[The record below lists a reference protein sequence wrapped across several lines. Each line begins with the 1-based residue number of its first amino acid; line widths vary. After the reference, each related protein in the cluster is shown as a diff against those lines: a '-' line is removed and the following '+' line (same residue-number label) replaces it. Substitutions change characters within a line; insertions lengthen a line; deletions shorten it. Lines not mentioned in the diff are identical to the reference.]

1 MARQT
6 ATEATH
12 PFSKYLGSAPGERSE
27 TSIKLEE
34 VVAKLTDSVNL
45 QAQYNKQVDQRLAN
59 LQSFLSQPKATN
71 HGSGSVPQSFARPPP
86 AHNWQGSTLGTC
98 FYCRGDVPHRIPD
111 CQHANMH
118 LDLGWIKKDQG
129 QLRLPDG
136 QRIPRDGNKS
146 MKEVIESLNKKP
158 GIIPMAKI
166 QDKTAFFQDTAPIHR
181 AHQTQ
186 NTDEDSMIMELIQQ
200 VGAEKIQQ
208 LLQASEYTCEAE
220 DDWEQN
226 FC

>member
-1 MARQT
+1 
-6 ATEATH
+6 
-12 PFSKYLGSAPGERSE
+12 
-27 TSIKLEE
+27 
-34 VVAKLTDSVNL
+34 
-45 QAQYNKQVDQRLAN
+45 
-59 LQSFLSQPKATN
+59 
-71 HGSGSVPQSFARPPP
+71 
-86 AHNWQGSTLGTC
+86 
-98 FYCRGDVPHRIPD
+98 
-111 CQHANMH
+111 MH